1 MLRAIVT
8 CKGQVAFCLVTKNNK
23 KKKKEETAEVG
34 GVRKKTLLKFG
45 TRTVNLGNVTFRHRI
60 SV

>member
-1 MLRAIVT
+1 M
-8 CKGQVAFCLVTKNNK
+8 

-45 TRTVNLGNVTFRHRI
+45 TRTLEMSLFDTEFRFRILFDLTFCRRRPHGG
-60 SV
+60 